1 MRNHN
6 DCLVLNA
13 DYSPIGI
20 IDWKKAM
27 IWSYRYANSKYTGI
41 DIIEIYKDDYVTGV
55 QQQKIKIP
63 AVVKT
68 TKYFKVNSQLVNF
81 SRKNLFIRDDYTCQ
95 YCGTKPSINQLTY
108 DHVIPK
114 SKWPHAKQ
122 SPTSWTNIVTACFKC
137 NCKKGNKT
145 PQQANMML
153 KTKPYAPQKTTK
165 YLHVS
170 HQLLTI
176 RKNIPNEWKL
186 YVGEIER

>member
-27 IWSYRYANSKYTGI
+27 IWSFRYVNSKYTGI
-41 DIIEIYKDDYVTGV
+41 DIIEIYKDDYVIGA

-81 SRKNLFIRDDYTCQ
+81 SRKNLFIRDNYTCQ
-95 YCGTKPSINQLTY
+95 YCGAKPAINQLTY

-114 SKWPHAKQ
+114 SKWPHIQQ
-122 SPTSWTNIVTACFKC
+122 SPTSWTNIVTACFRC

-145 PQQANMML
+145 PQQANMVL
-153 KTKPYAPQKTTK
+153 KSKPYVPQKTKK

-176 RKNIPNEWKL
+176 RNNIPHEWKL
-186 YVGEIER
+186 YIGDLYQ